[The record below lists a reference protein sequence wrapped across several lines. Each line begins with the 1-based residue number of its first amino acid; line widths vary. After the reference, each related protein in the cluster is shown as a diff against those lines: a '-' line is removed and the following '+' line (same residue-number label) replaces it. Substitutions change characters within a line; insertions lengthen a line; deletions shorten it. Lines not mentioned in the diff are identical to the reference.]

1 MLRLLHNDTSF
12 ICIICS
18 TFAVNQTEM
27 VNVLL
32 GDNNCSCARLESL
45 RSLYFAVSNPDVN
58 ELDVTCPIHT
68 SDNSCYSPETCNG
81 FKNEDITAFFRIC
94 ENSSDNTFSLCS
106 SNVTEQLDGLRLDFY
121 KLTRPICASLYYS
134 RTYIQSFE
142 FKGEHN
148 ITINI

>member
-1 MLRLLHNDTSF
+1 MIMLN
-12 ICIICS
+12 I
-18 TFAVNQTEM
+18 AVNQTEM
-27 VNVLL
+27 VSVLL

-45 RSLYFAVSNPDVN
+45 QSLYFAVSNPDVN
-58 ELDVTCPIHT
+58 ELDVTCPIYT
-68 SDNSCYSPETCNG
+68 RNNSCYSPEICNG

-121 KLTRPICASLYYS
+121 KLTKPSICTSLYYS

-148 ITINI
+148 VTLSI